1 MGITGKFECGMG
13 DGDTVVEILFWQVQK
28 TIGFLNVTATAKLI
42 RPRSSE
48 RLSQIKVQ
56 RCEAETN
63 KGENCRSAPAQ
74 STSID
79 IELAQQ
85 PHESRLQEPQSRA
98 TLPLP

>member
-1 MGITGKFECGMG
+1 MG
-13 DGDTVVEILFWQVQK
+13 DGDTVVES
-28 TIGFLNVTATAKLI
+28 VTELYKMIPATAKLR

-63 KGENCRSAPAQ
+63 KGENCRSAPA

-85 PHESRLQEPQSRA
+85 PHESRLQEPQSRT